1 MSSEGL
7 MQNLEKKLQEK
18 LQQQNESLNLL
29 IKQKEDDFIVQMNQ
43 YLEKY
48 RQNLIDKINSEDTL
62 LKNKLLIDYRIES
75 STIQEKAI
83 NDVLNKALAT
93 IIELLTNDVEIRKN
107 YYNKILEQLV
117 KDFPK
122 IETLECP
129 THALVI
135 VKEFMNRH
143 KNMIKIN
150 EQKELII
157 GIIAHQSNGEITVYY
172 TPEADIEHMENEL
185 RSQTADILYG

>member
-48 RQNLIDKINSEDTL
+48 RQNLIDKINSEDTI

-107 YYNKILEQLV
+107 YYNKILVQLV
-117 KDFPK
+117 
-122 IETLECP
+122 
-129 THALVI
+129 
-135 VKEFMNRH
+135 
-143 KNMIKIN
+143 
-150 EQKELII
+150 
-157 GIIAHQSNGEITVYY
+157 
-172 TPEADIEHMENEL
+172 
-185 RSQTADILYG
+185 